1 MTWIPFYLKP
11 VEIEV
16 LMIKIC
22 VKKDAKEAEKSASYI
37 IPRKMNF
44 VENCI
49 YNSHWI
55 PGTVM
60 IELC

>member
-1 MTWIPFYLKP
+1 
-11 VEIEV
+11 
-16 LMIKIC
+16 MIKIC

-55 PGTVM
+55 PVTVM
-60 IELC
+60 IAELSRAKRAAEHHG

>member
-1 MTWIPFYLKP
+1 
-11 VEIEV
+11 
-16 LMIKIC
+16 MIKIC

-49 YNSHWI
+49 YNSHSSDSYDRI
-55 PGTVM
+55 M
-60 IELC
+60 LNSI

>member
-1 MTWIPFYLKP
+1 
-11 VEIEV
+11 
-16 LMIKIC
+16 MIKIC

-49 YNSHWI
+49 HWI
-55 PGTVM
+55 PVTVM

>member
-1 MTWIPFYLKP
+1 
-11 VEIEV
+11 
-16 LMIKIC
+16 MIKIC

-55 PGTVM
+55 PVTVM